1 MLSYENSNFGVNM
14 KKVTIL
20 GSGWLGFNLAKRLQ
34 KDGYKVLCSYRN
46 RLLKLTLQ
54 EAKINSI
61 FVDLDE
67 NILPEKLFDT
77 DVLCIFIPPSQNQE
91 YKKIFLKI
99 AEHRNFNKI
108 EQVIF
113 SSSTSVYQNTSD
125 DKRENSPL
133 KIDNQMV
140 EAEKVLKEF
149 SNTCILRFAG
159 LMGEERYLAKYY
171 SSTVQNAQTIVNHIH
186 LEDAIGI
193 IEEIISKNV
202 RGTYNICAP
211 LHPTKEKVI
220 KEQCKILNIKEPF
233 FEKGD
238 GKKAVII
245 TDKIDKKI
253 FYMYKHPSPVDFLR
267 NPL

>member
-1 MLSYENSNFGVNM
+1 M
-14 KKVTIL
+14 KKIAIL
-20 GSGWLGFNLAKRLQ
+20 GAGWLGFNLAKQLQ
-34 KDGYKVLCSYRN
+34 KDGYKVSCSYRH

-54 EAKINSI
+54 EAKIDSI

-67 NILPEKLFDT
+67 NILPEKLFNT
-77 DVLCIFIPPSQNQE
+77 DVLCIFIPPSQNKE
-91 YKKIFLKI
+91 YKKIFQKI
-99 AEHRNFNKI
+99 TENRNFDKI
-108 EQVIF
+108 KQVIF
-113 SSSTSVYQNTSD
+113 SSSTSIYQNTND
-125 DKRENSPL
+125 DKRENSSL
-133 KIDNQMV
+133 KTDNQIV
-140 EAEKVLKEF
+140 EAEKILEKF
-149 SNTCILRFAG
+149 SNNCILRFAG

-220 KEQCKILNIKEPF
+220 KEQCKILNHKEPF

-238 GKKAVII
+238 NKKAVII

-253 FYMYKHPSPVDFLR
+253 FYMYKHPSPIHF
-267 NPL
+267 PLIKNQAPF